1 MLSDVDIFVAIF
13 LVVCYEMNFSSV
25 SVDLKLDF
33 DQLYFFTLKFI
44 YNHLQQER
52 NLANFD
58 SSERSVDGSS

>member
-13 LVVCYEMNFSSV
+13 LVVCYETNFSSV

-33 DQLYFFTLKFI
+33 DQLYFFTLKII
-44 YNHLQQER
+44 YNHLRQEK

-58 SSERSVDGSS
+58 SSERSGDGSS